1 MFTIVYTK
9 IINCVILITQTKA
22 VKMLGEMTIE
32 EINLVLALKFGL
44 ITFPEYL
51 ALYRT
56 LEDIV

>member
-22 VKMLGEMTIE
+22 VKMFGEMTIE
-32 EINLVLALKFGL
+32 ERNLVLALKFGL

-56 LEDIV
+56 LESV